1 MTWQDSDRP
10 RARPDLGERIIDGEA
25 LLVDAEGG
33 QILVL
38 NEVGAFAWQ
47 LLDGEHDVASVV
59 TRVLDEFDVDA
70 ATARADLLAFLTAL
84 KDRGALVS

>member
-10 RARPDLGERIIDGEA
+10 RARPDIGERIIEGEA
-25 LLVDAEGG
+25 LLVDADGG

-38 NEVGAFAWQ
+38 NEVGAFTWQ
-47 LLDGEHDVASVV
+47 LLDGAHDVAAVV

-70 ATARADLLAFLTAL
+70 ATARVDVLAFLTAL
-84 KDRGALVS
+84 HERGALAP